1 MLAALAVTVASTPA
15 FADEKF
21 VFKSQTFKNM
31 GEALSGAPG
40 EPIEIEGDLRFPLG
54 TDKRVP
60 AVVVLHTIGGYRE
73 SNEGWHAEQFRKAG
87 FATLTYE
94 SIRVRKVFDAPTRGL
109 AQLWGSL
116 VADGF
121 SALKAL
127 AQHPR
132 IDPSRIAVTGYST
145 GGEVT
150 RVLAFE
156 RLRKAFV
163 ADDLR
168 FAAHVAVYPCH
179 FWGVP
184 AAPNAFTGAP
194 IIEQLGGADDCG
206 PVAKA
211 GRYYDYLKAQGH
223 PAPVR
228 VTIYPDA
235 PHSWTDPSFAST
247 RHNPHHSSPSK
258 CPLLLIGPGGT
269 SFFEDGKI
277 RPFDREELN
286 ACLGKSRGYSQ
297 GYQASTRDQST
308 AETIAFFRQAFGQ

>member
-1 MLAALAVTVASTPA
+1 MKIGFMLAVLALAVASAPA
-15 FADEKF
+15 SADEKI
-21 VFKSQTFKNM
+21 VFKSQTFKDM

-40 EPIEIEGDLRFPLG
+40 EPIEIEDDLRFPLG

-60 AVVVLHTIGGYRE
+60 AIVVLHTIGSYRE
-73 SNEGWHAEQFRKAG
+73 GNEGWHAEQFRKAG

-121 SALKAL
+121 NALKAL

-168 FAAHVAVYPCH
+168 FAAHVAV
-179 FWGVP
+179 
-184 AAPNAFTGAP
+184 
-194 IIEQLGGADDCG
+194 
-206 PVAKA
+206 
-211 GRYYDYLKAQGH
+211 
-223 PAPVR
+223 
-228 VTIYPDA
+228 
-235 PHSWTDPSFAST
+235 
-247 RHNPHHSSPSK
+247 
-258 CPLLLIGPGGT
+258 
-269 SFFEDGKI
+269 
-277 RPFDREELN
+277 
-286 ACLGKSRGYSQ
+286 
-297 GYQASTRDQST
+297 
-308 AETIAFFRQAFGQ
+308 